1 MSKFSLYG
9 LTYKEVL
16 IVKHALRDK
25 ILLEEEALNDTRMLG
40 GLSVE
45 DIEKRKKYLRE
56 EKRCYEKVVAR
67 LEDINDYIKC

>member
-25 ILLEEEALNDTRMLG
+25 IFFEEEVLNDPRVLDR
-40 GLSVE
+40 LPIE
-45 DIEKRKKYLRE
+45 DIKKRKKYLQE

-67 LEDINDYIKC
+67 LEDIQDYIKR

>member
-16 IVKHALRDK
+16 IIKHALRDK
-25 ILLEEEALNDTRMLG
+25 ILLEEEALNDSRMLD

-45 DIEKRKKYLRE
+45 DIEKRKKYLQE

-67 LEDINDYIKC
+67 LEDINDYIKR